1 MYRHGFKNMSKQS
14 KSLWIIAIVKLVIMF
29 GFLKVFFFSNELDSY
44 ETNEQKI
51 EHVSKQLTDIKL

>member
-1 MYRHGFKNMSKQS
+1 MSKQS